1 MKFYEFYLIFII
13 INIILLL
20 HKKGKN
26 MLIILSGC
34 SGAGKS
40 TIIKGLLQK
49 NNKIKFM
56 KTCTTRKKREG
67 ETDDS
72 YIFVSRDDF
81 DKKLKN
87 GEIFEYE
94 EIHKNFYGTL
104 NSSLDKVIDGEFH
117 YIKDVGV
124 LGEINLKRALKNK
137 AKVISI
143 FLTVPK
149 DELIR
154 RLKERHEPDIDLR
167 LSRMEFEM
175 SYINNYNYVINNT
188 NYEKTLAKIEKI
200 IAKEEKTK

>member
-1 MKFYEFYLIFII
+1 
-13 INIILLL
+13 
-20 HKKGKN
+20 

-40 TIIKGLLQK
+40 TLIRGLLK
-49 NNKIKFM
+49 KHDNIKFM
-56 KTCTTRKKREG
+56 KTCTTRSRREG
-67 ETDDS
+67 ESDES
-72 YIFVSRDDF
+72 YVFVTKDEF
-81 DKKLKN
+81 DEKLKN

-104 NSSLDKVIDGEFH
+104 NSSLEKVIEGKNH

-124 LGEINLKRALKNK
+124 LGVLSLKKALKNK
-137 AKVISI
+137 AKIVTI

-149 DELIR
+149 DELIK

-167 LSRMEFEM
+167 LSRMEFEL
-175 SYINNYNYVINNT
+175 SYIKNYDYVINNV

-200 IAKEEKTK
+200 IAKEEKKELIEKRKASK

>member
-1 MKFYEFYLIFII
+1 
-13 INIILLL
+13 
-20 HKKGKN
+20 

-40 TIIKGLLQK
+40 TIIKGLLEK
-49 NNKIKFM
+49 NNKIKFI

-72 YIFVSRDDF
+72 YIFVSREDF

-104 NSSLDKVIDGEFH
+104 NSSLEKVVEGDFH

-149 DELIR
+149 DELIK
-154 RLKERHEPDIDLR
+154 RLKDRHEPDIDLR